1 MLERIDSQFTESTSY
16 NRVQQSGSGKNSIH
30 FLYMEIDHFF
40 HEQTLKKSTVALLT
54 ARTD

>member
-16 NRVQQSGSGKNSIH
+16 NRVQQSGSGKNSLN

-40 HEQTLKKSTVALLT
+40 SWTNTKKKSTVALL
-54 ARTD
+54 